1 MARAGERPVEEEPMR
16 RLRSGV
22 LRASAAAVSA
32 IAVFA
37 ASGCGKTETP
47 VTDPLAGPANAV
59 RLYGSDGNM
68 LNAVGERL
76 KDYPDSLAGMKGT
89 APFTRLPRTFR
100 DRLRTIDRGLKDDL
114 YSGEAYDA
122 VAISA
127 LAAQIAGSTRSRA
140 IAGQITGVTTGGTE
154 CDSVARCLQ
163 LIGAGQDIAYRGYSL
178 RLGGFTDAGEPAAG
192 TYGVLRFSDQNKLDE
207 TQTEFVPAGDPS
219 QASRQ
224 RPPRPGSNRPNNED
238 PLRIGALLPHT
249 GSLSSAGPPMF
260 AGAQLAVREINQA
273 GGILGKPVEWFD
285 GDDGT
290 DAAKAKATA
299 QRLIQRGVQVIVGAG
314 ASGITKAVLPV
325 TVAAGVVLFSPC
337 NTAAELT
344 TADDDGLYFRTAPP
358 DGLQATALSDIIMR
372 DGVRKIAIVARDD
385 AYGKGLMDS
394 VRERLLQAGLTASDV
409 KTVPY
414 NSETPDFSGLGPDIK
429 AFDPD
434 GVLVIGFDET
444 ADAIGELWKAG
455 LESRVR

>member
-1 MARAGERPVEEEPMR
+1 MHQ
-16 RLRSGV
+16 LRSGV
-22 LRASAAAVSA
+22 ARAAAVMM
-32 IAVFA
+32 VMLA
-37 ASGCGKTETP
+37 ATGCGNRQTP
-47 VTDPLAGPANAV
+47 VDDPLAGPANAI

-68 LNAVGERL
+68 LNGVGARL
-76 KDYPDSLAGMKGT
+76 KDYPDSLTGMKGT

-114 YSGEAYDA
+114 YSGESYDA

-140 IAGQITGVTTGGTE
+140 IASQITGVTNGGTVCE
-154 CDSVARCLQ
+154 TLNACFGLVA
-163 LIGAGQDIAYRGYSL
+163 AGKDIAYRGFSL
-178 RLGGFTDAGEPAAG
+178 RLSGFTDAGEPAAG
-192 TYGVLRFSDQNKLDE
+192 TYGVLRFSAQNKLDE
-207 TQTEFVPAGDPS
+207 SLTEFVPAGDPD
-219 QASRQ
+219 QASRT
-224 RPPRPGSNRPNNED
+224 RPPRGGSAANNEP
-238 PLRIGALLPHT
+238 PLKIGALLPHT

-260 AGAQLAVREINQA
+260 AGAQLAVREINQL
-273 GGILGKPVEWFD
+273 GGVLGKPVEWLD

-290 DAAKAKATA
+290 DPAKAKATA
-299 QRLIQRGVQVIVGAG
+299 QRLIQAGVQVIVGAG
-314 ASGITKAVLPV
+314 ASGITKAVLPL
-325 TVAAGVVLFSPC
+325 TVPAGVVLFSPC

-358 DGLQATALSDIIMR
+358 DGLQATALTDIIMR

-394 VRERLLQAGLTASDV
+394 VKERLLAAGLTASDV

-414 NSETPDFSGLGPDIK
+414 NSETPDFSGLGADIK

-444 ADAIGELWKAG
+444 ADAIGELWKVG
-455 LESRVR
+455 LESRTR

>member
-1 MARAGERPVEEEPMR
+1 MR

-22 LRASAAAVSA
+22 ARASAAAVT
-32 IAVFA
+32 VFMALA
-37 ASGCGKTETP
+37 ATGCGDRQTP
-47 VTDPLAGPANAV
+47 VDDPLAGPANAV

-68 LNAVGERL
+68 LNGVGERL
-76 KDYPDSLAGMKGT
+76 KAYPDSLTGMKGT

-114 YSGEAYDA
+114 YSGESYDA

-140 IAGQITGVTTGGTE
+140 IASQITGVTNVGTVCE
-154 CDSVARCLQ
+154 TLNACFN
-163 LIGAGQDIAYRGYSL
+163 LIAAGRDIAYRGFSL
-178 RLGGFTDAGEPAAG
+178 RLSGFTDAGEPAAG
-192 TYGVLRFSDQNKLDE
+192 TYGVLRFSAQNKLDE
-207 TQTEFVPAGDPS
+207 SLTEFVPAGDPD
-219 QASRQ
+219 QASRA
-224 RPPRPGSNRPNNED
+224 RPPRGGSAASNEP
-238 PLRIGALLPHT
+238 PLKIGALLPHT

-260 AGAQLAVREINQA
+260 AGAQLAVREINQL
-273 GGILGKPVEWFD
+273 GGVLGKPVEWLD

-299 QRLIQRGVQVIVGAG
+299 QRLIREGVQVIVGAG

-325 TVAAGVVLFSPC
+325 TVPAGVVLFSPC

-358 DGLQATALSDIIMR
+358 DGLQATALTDIIMR

-394 VRERLLQAGLTASDV
+394 VRERLLAAGLTATDV

-414 NSETPDFSGLGPDIK
+414 NSETPDFSGLGADIK

-444 ADAIGELWKAG
+444 ADAINEMWKAG
-455 LESRVR
+455 LESRTR

>member
-1 MARAGERPVEEEPMR
+1 MR

-22 LRASAAAVSA
+22 LRASAAAVT
-32 IAVFA
+32 AVLLLA
-37 ASGCGKTETP
+37 ATACGNQGTP
-47 VTDPLAGPANAV
+47 VEDPLAGPANAI

-114 YSGEAYDA
+114 YAGESYDA

-140 IAGQITGVTTGGTE
+140 IANQITGVTTGGTVCE
-154 CDSVARCLQ
+154 SLARCFDLVAD
-163 LIGAGQDIAYRGYSL
+163 GRDIAYRGISL
-178 RLGGFTDAGEPAAG
+178 RLSGFTDAGEPAAG
-192 TYGVLRFSDQNKLDE
+192 TYGVLRFTEQNRLDE
-207 TQTEFVPAGDPS
+207 AQTEFVPAGDPN

-224 RPPRPGSNRPNNED
+224 RPPRPGSASDDEA

-260 AGAQLAVREINQA
+260 AGAQLAVREINQL
-273 GGILGKPVEWFD
+273 GGVLGKDVEWFD

-290 DAAKAKATA
+290 DPVKAKATV
-299 QRLIQRGVQVIVGAG
+299 QRLVQRGVQVIVGAG

-344 TADDDGLYFRTAPP
+344 SAADEGLYFRTAPP
-358 DGLQATALSDIIMR
+358 DGLQATALTDIIMR
-372 DGVRKIAIVARDD
+372 DGVRKLAIIARDD

-394 VRERLLQAGLTASDV
+394 VRERLIQAGLNASDV

-414 NSETPDFSGLGPDIK
+414 NSETPDFSGLGDDIK
-429 AFDPD
+429 TFDPD

-455 LESRVR
+455 LESRTR

>member
-1 MARAGERPVEEEPMR
+1 MR

-22 LRASAAAVSA
+22 LRASAAAITA

-37 ASGCGKTETP
+37 TSGCGDRATP
-47 VTDPLAGPANAV
+47 APSDPLAGPANAV

-100 DRLRTIDRGLKDDL
+100 DRLRTIDRALKDDL
-114 YSGEAYDA
+114 YSGESYDA

-127 LAAQIAGSTRSRA
+127 LAAQIAGSTRPRA
-140 IAGQITGVTTGGTE
+140 IASQINGVTTGGTV

-163 LIGAGQDIAYRGYSL
+163 LINAGQDVAYRGFSL

-192 TYGVLRFSDQNKLDE
+192 TYGVLRFSAQNKLDE
-207 TQTEFVPAGDPS
+207 TQTEFVPAGDPN

-224 RPPRPGSNRPNNED
+224 RPPRAGSGSNNED

-273 GGILGKPVEWFD
+273 GGVLGKPVEWFD

-290 DAAKAKATA
+290 DAVKAKATV

-344 TADDDGLYFRTAPP
+344 NAADDGLYFRTAPP
-358 DGLQATALSDIIMR
+358 DGLQATALTDIIMR

-394 VRERLLQAGLTASDV
+394 VRERLLEAGLTAGDV

-414 NSETPDFSGLGPDIK
+414 NSETPDFSGLGADIK

-434 GVLVIGFDET
+434 GVLVIGFDES